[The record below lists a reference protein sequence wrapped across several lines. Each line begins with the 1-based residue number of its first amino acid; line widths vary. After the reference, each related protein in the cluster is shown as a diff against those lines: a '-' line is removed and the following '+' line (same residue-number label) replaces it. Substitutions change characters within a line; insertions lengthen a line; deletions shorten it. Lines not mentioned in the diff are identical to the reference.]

1 MEDREGEGGRE
12 LDGVGVGG
20 QGRPELLTMACEA
33 PGLGADYVIRP
44 GKLPLLPLTRRL
56 SSHRTAL

>member
-12 LDGVGVGG
+12 LDGVGVGE